1 MSAPEP
7 TGKDFRQLNRSLAKL
22 SRKRKLA
29 LCRHVLGPG
38 RRLRVIR
45 DFVLMDS
52 ENLGNLKSRVTVLHL
67 PTLRWHGFDCS
78 FENAR
83 HLLNDPAKDKELL
96 TLIMAPT
103 GQPSGD

>member
-1 MSAPEP
+1 MSTEP
-7 TGKDFRQLNRSLAKL
+7 TEQDFRQLNQELSKL
-22 SRKRKLA
+22 SRRRKLA
-29 LCRHVLGPG
+29 LCRYMLGPG

-52 ENLGNLKSRVTVLHL
+52 ENLGNLKCRVTVLHL

-83 HLLNDPAKDKELL
+83 HMLNDPAKDQELL
-96 TLIMAPT
+96 ALIY
-103 GQPSGD
+103 G